1 MGNVMLLNHAQLIN
15 IGDTYTGRAYI
26 AGEGNGLVT
35 VNGQPAARQVV
46 ALEQD
51 TLAVARRVWSTPS
64 GRYVLYD
71 LDPAKQYVVLGVDWR
86 GEYEPVAWDRIT
98 PWTNGAQP

>member
-1 MGNVMLLNHAQLIN
+1 MGNVMLLNHAKLFN

-35 VNGQPAARQVV
+35 VNGQTAARQVV

-51 TLAVARRVWSTPS
+51 TLAVARRVAICGV
-64 GRYVLYD
+64 GRGL
-71 LDPAKQYVVLGVDWR
+71 AR
-86 GEYEPVAWDRIT
+86 RI
-98 PWTNGAQP
+98 